1 MSHCLRRL
9 VSPVA
14 VMAGILIMGA
24 TAPAR
29 ADLEIWISASTG
41 TNNNPPVST
50 DVVASAASGTSVSY
64 TNTSFSGFS
73 ISALATSS
81 DSPGTP
87 TFADITG
94 STVSIQNNNAGTA
107 SLYITLGDTGFT
119 GPLAPTGSVT
129 VTTNVGATV
138 VTGSSANLLSFNSYV
153 NNGPSAAQNAT
164 SGSTTAQSL
173 NITTVGAPAT
183 STTFSV
189 SPLASG
195 FSLTERYQ
203 ITLGAGS
210 QINFSSTTL
219 LTKGPSFVP
228 EPSRLAIAGLGA
240 LGFIG
245 NGLRRRKAPGA

>member
-1 MSHCLRRL
+1 
-9 VSPVA
+9 
-14 VMAGILIMGA
+14 MAGILIMGA

-81 DSPGTP
+81 NSPGTA

-119 GPLAPTGSVT
+119 GPLAPPGSVT

-138 VTGSSANLLSFNSYV
+138 VTGSSANLLNFNSYV
-153 NNGPSAAQNAT
+153 NNGPSGGQNAIT
-164 SGSTTAQSL
+164 GTTTAQSL
-173 NITTVGAPAT
+173 DITSVGAPAT
-183 STTFSV
+183 STSFTV
-189 SPLASG
+189 SPLGTG

-210 QINFSSTTL
+210 HITFSSSTL
-219 LTKGPSFVP
+219 LSQIPIQAVP
-228 EPSRLAIAGLGA
+228 EPSSLACAGIGA
-240 LGFIG
+240 LGLIG
-245 NGLRRRKAPGA
+245 YGLRRRKALGA